1 MAQFDVLIVGAG
13 PAGSFAAELLA
24 KGGAKVALFDGRPA
38 GEPKA
43 CGGGVTAKALNA
55 WPELLNAVGRTI
67 HELDLYSPSGKRLHL
82 KLDEPFAVYSRVVF
96 DGYLCDRARDAG
108 AQVFSEKISSRKI
121 TKTDN
126 GWRITSETGE
136 WSGAVLVGADG
147 ANSGIAKML
156 AGPLAPS
163 DMEVAFGY
171 RAPLPINLS
180 VNGVPP
186 TVVAFLPRWVG
197 YAWAFPRPD
206 HISFGIAT
214 TQDAFEH
221 QPLDDLLWRFMI
233 GYYQQCAGA
242 PKAPKAN
249 ATFWKD
255 EEDTPQTIAVREQLR
270 DTADR
275 YAARIPGLAATTW
288 DNRTVSGDDW
298 ALLGDAAG
306 FADPVTGEGIYYA
319 LRSAELYAEAYLR
332 KDPASYETSWRQDFG
347 AELRRAAQMRR
358 RFYGNFWGA
367 PFTERMIEFAKGH
380 RGVKRV
386 LGNLV
391 AGEQGYTD
399 LKKKLVKSALRPLLF
414 AVATFALLIAG
425 YAQVQAQKV
434 KHSRAVIE
442 AHRVC
447 NEYQK
452 LLAEDLDFDRAFEA
466 TFSKNPARRRQIAIS
481 EGEFGEIDLTRVDTG
496 SLIAAFKSRMQLLY
510 LMLPLISPAN
520 KEQEEHFFPPP
531 IKAIFERKA
540 PQTAAAFPSFS
551 RQLKRDATDLRAH
564 LDQLA
569 ARDPSVA
576 ERIRN
581 FKTDLSKEI
590 PLPQH
595 TVHPL
600 TAYSKGEVLPL
611 SAYYYQIGSYA
622 VIREQGQMKI
632 IGIRFFNR
640 LF

>member
-24 KGGAKVALFDGRPA
+24 KGGTKVALFDGRPA

-43 CGGGVTAKALNA
+43 CGGGVTAKALKA

-67 HELDLYSPSGKRLHL
+67 YELDLYSPSGKRLHL

-96 DGYLCDRARDAG
+96 DGYLRDRARDAG

-121 TKTDN
+121 TKTN
-126 GWRITSETGE
+126 NSWRLTSETGE

-147 ANSGIAKML
+147 ANSGIAKTL

-171 RAPLPINLS
+171 RAPLPKNS
-180 VNGVPP
+180 SANAVPP

-233 GYYQQCAGA
+233 SYYHQCTGA
-242 PKAPKAN
+242 ARVN

-255 EEDTPQTIAVREQLR
+255 EADTPETIAIRERLR

-288 DNRTVSGDDW
+288 DKRTVSGDDW

-332 KDPASYETSWRQDFG
+332 KNPSSYEISWRRDFG

-386 LGNLV
+386 LGDLV

-399 LKKKLVKSALRPLLF
+399 LKKKLVKSALRPVLF
-414 AVATFALLIAG
+414 IVVALLLA
-425 YAQVQAQKV
+425 AQSQALAQKV
-434 KHSRAVIE
+434 KQPAEVLAAYGVVNQFQE
-442 AHRVC
+442 
-447 NEYQK
+447 
-452 LLAEDLDFDRAFEA
+452 LLSADLDFDRAYEA
-466 TFSKNPARRRQIAIS
+466 TFPKDPVRRRAIAIA
-481 EGEFGEIDLTRVDTG
+481 EGEFGDVDFTKVDDAT
-496 SLIAAFKSRMQLLY
+496 LITAYKNQMQLLFFTLLLIDPDKSEASLPPRITEIHSRGLPNTPEDFRLFAETLKEDVAELRAY
-510 LMLPLISPAN
+510 LNREPAAARRLRLFKLVLAKPVIPPAN
-520 KEQEEHFFPPP
+520 YV
-531 IKAIFERKA
+531 IK
-540 PQTAAAFPSFS
+540 
-551 RQLKRDATDLRAH
+551 
-564 LDQLA
+564 
-569 ARDPSVA
+569 
-576 ERIRN
+576 
-581 FKTDLSKEI
+581 
-590 PLPQH
+590 
-595 TVHPL
+595 PL
-600 TAYSKGEVLPL
+600 TSYSRGKVLGQNEP
-611 SAYYYQIGSYA
+611 YYQIDAYS
-622 VIREQGQMKI
+622 VIREGSEMKI
-632 IGIRFFNR
+632 IGLRFFT